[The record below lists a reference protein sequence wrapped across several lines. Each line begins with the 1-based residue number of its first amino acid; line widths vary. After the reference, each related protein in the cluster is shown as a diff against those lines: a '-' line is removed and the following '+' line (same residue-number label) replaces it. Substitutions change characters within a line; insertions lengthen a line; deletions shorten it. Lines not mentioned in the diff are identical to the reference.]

1 MEEKIDCVI
10 PSEVTLVQVNGFLGK
25 WVLNQ
30 LLKKAIKSKL
40 GQSAEV
46 EFGDVQLKIDQEKAR
61 LNVKEVD
68 IQLSNDDLKALFG

>member
-25 WVLNQ
+25 WVLKQ
-30 LLKKAIKSKL
+30 LLKKTIKDKL